1 MRRSIQVAA
10 LMGALPLVAV
20 IAGPPSASI
29 EFRGKVVSLADLLA
43 KQNIKLDA
51 DAGPTSLALMTEQG
65 RIYPLIKD
73 AGARM
78 FFKDAKL
85 LHRPMVLNG
94 QLAKGSELLQ
104 VVTVRSLKD
113 GKLYDV
119 DYWCDICAI
128 RTFEAGPCDCCG
140 APMELRETPVK
151 R

>member
-1 MRRSIQVAA
+1 MRWAIAVAA
-10 LMGALPLVAV
+10 LVAV
-20 IAGPPSASI
+20 SPLFAVVNAPAALTD
-29 EFRGKVVSLADLLA
+29 FRGKVVPLADLLA

-51 DAGPTSLALMTEQG
+51 DAGPTSLALATDEG

-85 LHRPMVLNG
+85 LHRPMVLSG

-113 GKLYDV
+113 GKLHDV
-119 DYWCDICAI
+119 YYWCDICTI
-128 RTFEAGPCDCCG
+128 KTFEAGPCDCCG